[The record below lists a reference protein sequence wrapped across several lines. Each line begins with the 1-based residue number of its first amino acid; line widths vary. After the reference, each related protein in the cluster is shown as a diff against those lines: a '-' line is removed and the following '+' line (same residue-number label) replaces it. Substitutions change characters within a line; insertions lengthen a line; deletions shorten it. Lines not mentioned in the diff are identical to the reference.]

1 MIILIIYSFI
11 CSLLFT
17 AFFGMKFLKKFIK
30 KDSMAVW
37 RAQNQHNN
45 VYIMNAADFFNDFS
59 KIKVGDMSY
68 GNIDINISLESKAE
82 LHIGNYCSIAPGCRF
97 LLSGEHNLNTITT
110 YPFKAKKFGAIG
122 EAKDK
127 GDIII
132 GDDVWIGA
140 ESIIC
145 AGVKIGQGA
154 VIGAGSVVT
163 KDVPP
168 YAVACGI
175 PAKVIKYRFSEELI
189 NKLLNID
196 IKKLFDSF
204 AYDDIEKIYSPLTE
218 SLLKS
223 LLEKIDGD
231 KE

>member
-1 MIILIIYSFI
+1 M
-11 CSLLFT
+11 T
-17 AFFGMKFLKKFIK
+17 
-30 KDSMAVW
+30 D
-37 RAQNQHNN
+37 
-45 VYIMNAADFFNDFS
+45 
-59 KIKVGDMSY
+59 
-68 GNIDINISLESKAE
+68 
-82 LHIGNYCSIAPGCRF
+82 
-97 LLSGEHNLNTITT
+97 T
-110 YPFKAKKFGAIG
+110 
-122 EAKDK
+122 DK

-140 ESIIC
+140 ESIIG

-204 AYDDIEKIYSPLTE
+204 SYDDIEKIYSPLTE

-223 LLEKIDGD
+223 LVEKIDGD